1 MAQNLSPYKLQPP
14 KNLSALHKTSVEL
27 GYPDFYPPKPGQD
40 EDLMTEQHVQQGFS
54 GALFVDAESFS
65 AQDMILDEI
74 RDPKGLG
81 NLGEF
86 MTDIMKR
93 KHEIN
98 TFEESSPYTVPQIV
112 WVPVED
118 RDEWLR
124 RLAGNSPLKELAEN
138 VPRVVEGTHLLE
150 LVTQHRVPLAR
161 ATWFTKIVGINLI
174 NSRTGHQ
181 ETSHNATQE
190 YTKNWNSTFHTF
202 IKNQSREYDPDNI
215 LLAKWQF
222 DDGLLDQRIL
232 RSTLEN
238 LDQADHL
245 NTVIWLWFVQQFLE
259 EFQHIVC
266 ECEVITIAG
275 NTLDTPKPK
284 ARYCRQD
291 VEEYATSTPDMFVF
305 PVCWNT
311 YKDLL
316 RCVFVEDN
324 SLKTDTVI
332 PKNTKRQMERY
343 YELIRARN
351 EVFDKEKPDMIGK
364 RNAQELQQSRIIE
377 ILDKVG
383 FHTDYQKIAAEYFRI
398 DSKFPMLEREV
409 STHIYWLCYWA
420 VTKYRAGD
428 YRVYSVSTILDIW
441 KSSVT
446 NAEERLQRQTTI
458 QNSLMDFLDI
468 YPLGC
473 NGICEE
479 DVAGLFGEL
488 IRNGHFSHQ
497 RYLQRLVARGD
508 VLHERRVTEDT
519 SDEKEYESMV
529 MMIKD
534 KLPYLFSRTE
544 KLDSPTVDNPVSD
557 MHLALNF
564 HSETTEFMQ
573 NVTKFC
579 QIKVI
584 QTWLLPQVKTFVQNT
599 PIGPHNWHNP
609 TQPGSS
615 LLNARQLSTI
625 VKVIELAKDYNS
637 LLDLL
642 LWVLENST
650 EKCLFQSI
658 IDTLKRHEVVWDA
671 MGKSEQVLDA
681 LMKKNDQL
689 RDMRQTET
697 CIVKYLINFTHDY
710 VNAKKGKLEQ
720 DLQSQMKS
728 QLSQAVSHHYTRFE
742 GYNSMKQFLSRV
754 RASNI
759 ESRLFQ
765 SDGDGIYKIFESY
778 INIII
783 QYSHNYAD
791 ENYTEGRIVIGIFGD
806 LLVDICDRTTDELD
820 FVFEKWIKCLSH
832 VDEDNIFGNENIL
845 LLYFF
850 VMLVVRHLVCMKI
863 IIEHLCDK
871 NLKILVEK
879 LSNQRQMDPKEVIE
893 CKNLVKLLRL
903 LLLQDGDNL
912 SIQLPLCTTEIQV
925 LKSHCETLSHHN
937 DFIVIASTIFQKL
950 AIIECLID
958 SKDQLIDVLIQ
969 LRIDFSKIEWFR
981 QLCVINSETVYD
993 RFVKGKRL
1001 LSNKEVEKRILNI
1014 VQTAL
1019 GDDVAKSSQTA
1030 SVYIKYLRTILS
1042 QISLWNI
1049 QKNRIEFWL
1058 CMDQIMLIDSTIP
1071 RSSSTS
1077 TIKDEDDIIAN
1088 FGEFPKNESLKNA
1101 VIDWLWEELILKGEI
1116 DCGFLSNMIKGI
1128 MEDVSIEL
1136 FEKGLCIL
1144 KKCTELISDIEEIF
1158 RSLLLTLS
1166 VDKKINFCDALL
1178 SQIKKI
1184 QDDFPYDSSSIKFGF
1199 ESHDNVYVSSIISR
1213 VKLLVLGAH
1222 VLTSRVT
1229 EVITQTNPAIVR
1241 QIPEYALIEKLFVTL
1256 VNLLCDPRI
1265 HQNGGGFAHFDL
1277 ILDLVSFLLDEMG
1290 KNARAVIVAELK
1302 NHKIDNI
1309 IPAIWSNRIK
1319 RVLPLIF
1326 VQETIGEGEKKHK
1339 IDPWKMIE
1347 GLGEDDDLTSS
1358 PNDLSW
1364 YNSKVYPRP
1373 NKRLKRVNVN
1383 NSNSTII

>member
-1 MAQNLSPYKLQPP
+1 MAQQLLPYKLQPP

-40 EDLMTEQHVQQGFS
+40 EDLMTEENVQKGFT
-54 GALFVDAESFS
+54 GALFVELKLESFS
-65 AQDMILDEI
+65 AQDMMLDEI
-74 RDPKGLG
+74 RDPKGLE

-112 WVPVED
+112 WVTVET

-138 VPRVVEGTHLLE
+138 VPRVVEGTQLLE
-150 LVTQHRVPLAR
+150 LVTHHRVPLAR

-174 NSRTGHQ
+174 NSRTTHQ

-190 YTKNWNSTFHTF
+190 YTKNWNQTFHTF
-202 IKNQSREYDPDNI
+202 IKNQSREYDPDKWRYSI

-232 RSTLEN
+232 RLTLDN

-259 EFQHIVC
+259 EFQRSRTLMRLLIEIILKKLQDIYQHPAIIPKLDIV
-266 ECEVITIAG
+266 VKMLK
-275 NTLDTPKPK
+275 NMLHTLFL
-284 ARYCRQD
+284 A
-291 VEEYATSTPDMFVF
+291 TPDMFVF

-316 RCVFVEDN
+316 RCVFVED
-324 SLKTDTVI
+324 SSIKTDTVI
-332 PKNTKRQMERY
+332 PKNMKRQMERY

-364 RNAQELQQSRIIE
+364 RNAQELQQSRIIQ
-377 ILDKVG
+377 ILDKIG
-383 FHTDYQKIAAEYFRI
+383 FHADYQSIAAEYFRTN
-398 DSKFPMLEREV
+398 SKFPMLEREA
-409 STHIYWLCYWA
+409 STHINWLCYWA
-420 VTKYRAGD
+420 VTKHRAGD

-441 KSSVT
+441 KNSMT
-446 NAEERLQRQTTI
+446 KAEEKLQRQTTI

-473 NGICEE
+473 NGICEDDE
-479 DVAGLFGEL
+479 CNIVAGLFGEL

-508 VLHERRVTEDT
+508 MLHERRETDRSKRHLKYVKCFPLFNTELHHLNQRRVILYNVNCDDI

-544 KLDSPTVDNPVSD
+544 NELDSPTVDHPVSD

-564 HSETTEFMQ
+564 NRETTEFMR
-573 NVTKFC
+573 NATKFC

-584 QTWLLPQVKTFVQNT
+584 QTWLLPQVKSFVQNT
-599 PIGPHNWHNP
+599 PIGPHNWRNP

-615 LLNARQLSTI
+615 LLNARQFSTI

-658 IDTLKRHEVVWDA
+658 IDTLKRHEIVWDA

-681 LMKKNDQL
+681 LMKKSDQL
-689 RDMRQTET
+689 RDKRQTEI
-697 CIVKYLINFTHDY
+697 CIVKYLINSTHDS
-710 VNAKKGKLEQ
+710 VNAKRGKLEQ
-720 DLQSQMKS
+720 DLQSQIKS
-728 QLSQAVSHHYTRFE
+728 QLSQAVSNHYSRFE
-742 GYNSMKQFLSRV
+742 EYNSMKPFLSRV
-754 RASNI
+754 RASNND
-759 ESRLFQ
+759 SRLFQ
-765 SDGDGIYKIFESY
+765 SDVDAVYKMVESY

-791 ENYTEGRIVIGIFGD
+791 ENFTEGRIVIGIFGD
-806 LLVDICDRTTDELD
+806 LFRDICDRMADGLD
-820 FVFEKWIKCLSH
+820 LVFEKWIKSLSRT
-832 VDEDNIFGNENIL
+832 DEDNIFGNENTL
-845 LLYFF
+845 LLIFF
-850 VMLVVRHLVCMKI
+850 MMLVVRHLVCMKI

-871 NLKILVEK
+871 NLKRLVEK
-879 LSNQRQMDPKEVIE
+879 LSNQKQMDPKEAVE
-893 CKNLVKLLRL
+893 CKNLVNLLRL
-903 LLLQDGDNL
+903 LLLQDGDNP
-912 SIQLPLCTTEIQV
+912 SIQLPLSTTEIQV
-925 LKSHCETLSHHN
+925 LTSHCEALSHNN
-937 DFIVIASTIFQKL
+937 DFVIIVSNIFQRL
-950 AIIECLID
+950 AIIECLTD
-958 SKDQLIDVLIQ
+958 SKGQLIDALIQ
-969 LRIDFSKIEWFR
+969 LRVDFSRIEWFR
-981 QLCVINSETVYD
+981 QLCIINNESVYN

-1001 LSNKEVEKRILNI
+1001 SNNKEIEKRIINI
-1014 VQTAL
+1014 VQTAF
-1019 GDDVAKSSQTA
+1019 GDGVDILDVTKS
-1030 SVYIKYLRTILS
+1030 SVYIKYLKNIFS

-1049 QKNRIEFWL
+1049 KKSRIEFWL
-1058 CMDQIMLIDSTIP
+1058 CMDQIMLIDSVIP
-1071 RSSSTS
+1071 RSSSLP
-1077 TIKDEDDIIAN
+1077 TIKDEDDKIAN

-1101 VIDWLWEELILKGEI
+1101 VIDWFWEELILKGEI
-1116 DCGFLSNMIKGI
+1116 DCGFLSNVIKGI
-1128 MEDVSIEL
+1128 REDVSIEL

-1144 KKCTELISDIEEIF
+1144 KRCTELISGIEEIF
-1158 RSLLLTLS
+1158 RSLLRPLN

-1184 QDDFPYDSSSIKFGF
+1184 QDDIP
-1199 ESHDNVYVSSIISR
+1199 HDDTVYVSSIISR

-1222 VLTSRVT
+1222 VLTNRVT
-1229 EVITQTNPAIVR
+1229 EVVTQTNQGIVR
-1241 QIPEYALIEKLFVTL
+1241 QISEYTLIEKLFVTL
-1256 VNLLCDPRI
+1256 VNLLCDSRI

-1277 ILDLVSFLLDEMG
+1277 ILDLVSFLLDDGE
-1290 KNARAVIVAELK
+1290 KCACYYCC
-1302 NHKIDNI
+1302 
-1309 IPAIWSNRIK
+1309 RIK
-1319 RVLPLIF
+1319 A
-1326 VQETIGEGEKKHK
+1326 K
-1339 IDPWKMIE
+1339 IQI
-1347 GLGEDDDLTSS
+1347 
-1358 PNDLSW
+1358 
-1364 YNSKVYPRP
+1364 
-1373 NKRLKRVNVN
+1373 
-1383 NSNSTII
+1383 